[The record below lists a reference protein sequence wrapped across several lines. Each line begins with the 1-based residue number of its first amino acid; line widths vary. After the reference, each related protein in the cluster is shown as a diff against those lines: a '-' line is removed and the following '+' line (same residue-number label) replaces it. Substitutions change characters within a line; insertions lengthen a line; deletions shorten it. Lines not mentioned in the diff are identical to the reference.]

1 MDDDNRRALRD
12 LLAKQAIADNLAR
25 HSRGVD
31 RADLAL
37 LQGAYVQG
45 AHHPAATVAYGLFEG
60 TAADFTTFLVGMQD
74 TLPATLHRTSNMFV
88 RMQGEDAA
96 ISESYVIA
104 YLESPGAD
112 AHSGGS
118 LQRLVGG
125 RYLDRHRRV
134 GDAWRIEHRT
144 YVLEWNINHPS
155 RELAAMFAGPRGAKR
170 EQDAGK
176 AQLDAWLAR
185 RPQAQA
191 SGDQG
196 RTSMTTGTQDIAHD
210 LDRAL
215 SRQALHELMT
225 AYCRG
230 ADRGDAPLLA
240 SVFHPDARVVA
251 SGKDGTATDFVA
263 STVATLRGMQ
273 RSFHALSNE
282 WFSIDGDTAVGE
294 CYVIAVLTTPGGDA
308 AQDMLIGGR
317 YIDRFER
324 RAGTW
329 KIAEHVFMQDWNIT
343 QPTTARFNDEF
354 YGSLKLR
361 GGFAPEDPIYA
372 FWK

>member
-1 MDDDNRRALRD
+1 
-12 LLAKQAIADNLAR
+12 
-25 HSRGVD
+25 
-31 RADLAL
+31 
-37 LQGAYVQG
+37 
-45 AHHPAATVAYGLFEG
+45 
-60 TAADFTTFLVGMQD
+60 
-74 TLPATLHRTSNMFV
+74 
-88 RMQGEDAA
+88 
-96 ISESYVIA
+96 
-104 YLESPGAD
+104 
-112 AHSGGS
+112 
-118 LQRLVGG
+118 
-125 RYLDRHRRV
+125 
-134 GDAWRIEHRT
+134 
-144 YVLEWNINHPS
+144 
-155 RELAAMFAGPRGAKR
+155 
-170 EQDAGK
+170 
-176 AQLDAWLAR
+176 
-185 RPQAQA
+185 
-191 SGDQG
+191 
-196 RTSMTTGTQDIAHD
+196 
-210 LDRAL
+210 
-215 SRQALHELMT
+215 
-225 AYCRG
+225 
-230 ADRGDAPLLA
+230 
-240 SVFHPDARVVA
+240 VA
-251 SGKDGTATDFVA
+251 SGNDGTATDFVA